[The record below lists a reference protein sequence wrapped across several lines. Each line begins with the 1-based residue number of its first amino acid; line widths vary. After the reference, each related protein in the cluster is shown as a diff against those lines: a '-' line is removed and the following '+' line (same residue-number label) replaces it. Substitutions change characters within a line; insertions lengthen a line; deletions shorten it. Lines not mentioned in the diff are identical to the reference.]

1 MRVSGLIAVLALV
14 AAPFGVAPSVHAAD
28 RADREVTR
36 IRAHFDSVLTE
47 LTSRDVS
54 SLSASQRSNR
64 ARLTLAL
71 ANYRERGVFPHN
83 YDFPGQS
90 VPYFVDRKT
99 GTLCAVAHLLAS
111 TGRRDIVDRVARQ
124 NNNVW
129 VVELAGDTALA
140 TWLDANGITLDEAA
154 RIQVPY
160 NSVSDT
166 EIAAMVT
173 VAVVAPISLAT
184 SLVTTMWNGSTNSD
198 GHRRGVS
205 WTGAVSSTLT
215 MASGGLFFALA
226 DDRKPGL
233 RMIGG
238 GVMALGGLGLYTA
251 SRSIRTHN
259 DIVRTEREEEA
270 RRRVAQA
277 TVSPMITGSLS
288 NPGVGA
294 TLSLRF

>member
-28 RADREVTR
+28 PADREVTR

-47 LTSRDVS
+47 LAARDVS

-64 ARLTLAL
+64 ARLAMTL

-90 VPYFVDRKT
+90 MPYFVDRKT

-111 TGRRDIVDRVARQ
+111 TGRRDIVDRVARR

-129 VVELAGDTALA
+129 VAELAADTALA
-140 TWLDANGITLDEAA
+140 SWLDMHGITLDEAA

-160 NSVSDT
+160 NSMSQT
-166 EIAAMVT
+166 EMTAWYT
-173 VAVVAPISLAT
+173 VAFVAPVSLAT
-184 SLVTTMWNGSTNSD
+184 SMVTTLWNASGNAD

-205 WTGAVSSTLT
+205 WTGAISSGLT
-215 MASGGLFFALA
+215 AAAGGLVVAVGRNPDARAISGAVVAVGGIGLLA
-226 DDRKPGL
+226 
-233 RMIGG
+233 
-238 GVMALGGLGLYTA
+238 ATH
-251 SRSIRTHN
+251 SIRTHN
-259 DIVRTEREEEA
+259 QLAKRDEEA
-270 RRRVAQA
+270 RRHVAQA
-277 TVSPMITGSLS
+277 TLSPTITGSLN